1 MSSPSPDAP
10 LFSVVIP
17 AHNAHAVL
25 PRVLDALVASDFP
38 RDRWEL
44 IVVDDASADDTAT
57 IAARYAD
64 AVIKIPGRA
73 HGPAYARNRG
83 VEVARGEIVVFF
95 DSDVVVHS
103 DTLRRFAELF
113 ESQPDVSG
121 AFGSYDTSPPDPGL
135 MSQYRN
141 LLHHYTHQKNGGD
154 VASFWAG
161 AGAIRRPVFLEAG
174 MYDEWHFARPQ
185 IEDIEL
191 GARLSNA
198 GHRIVLQPDIQV
210 THLKRWTLGNV
221 IRTDLRD
228 RGIPWARLLA
238 HNGGMLKVGTLNL
251 RWTEKLNVIL
261 MWSAI
266 LVSASWLLLRDARVF
281 ALAGACLLGVILLNW
296 RVWAFFARVRGP
308 GFALRIMPAHLLYY
322 VLNGVS
328 FGTGLLLQQFVGAPL
343 PDPTVEAWHEVG
355 VERWPPIPSK
365 HRRSS
370 WTAGNE

>member
-1 MSSPSPDAP
+1 M
-10 LFSVVIP
+10 P
-17 AHNAHAVL
+17 AHDAAGVL
-25 PRVLDALVASDFP
+25 PAALAALAASDLP

-44 IVVDDASADDTAT
+44 LIVDDASSDETAT

-64 AVIKIPGRA
+64 AVIRIPGRA

-83 VEVARGEIVVFF
+83 AEVAQGDILVFL

-103 DTLRRFAELF
+103 DTLSRFAEIL
-113 ESQPDVSG
+113 EVQPDLAGV
-121 AFGSYDTSPPDPGL
+121 FGSYDDRPPAPGL

-141 LLHHYTHQKNGGD
+141 LLHHYTHQQHAGE
-154 VASFWAG
+154 ASTFWAG
-161 AGAIRRPVFLEAG
+161 AGAIRRSVFMEAG

-191 GARLSNA
+191 GGRICQM
-198 GHRIVLQPDIQV
+198 GHRILLQPDIQV
-210 THLKRWTLGNV
+210 THLKHWTLRNV

-238 HNGGMLKVGTLNL
+238 HRGGMLKVGALNL
-251 RWTEKLNVIL
+251 RWTEKLNVV
-261 MWSAI
+261 
-266 LVSASWLLLRDARVF
+266 LVWGAVVFCIAWFPLRERTLLYA
-281 ALAGACLLGVILLNW
+281 ALASLLVVVAINW
-296 RVWAFFARVRGP
+296 RLLAFFSRVRGP
-308 GFALRIMPAHLLYY
+308 VFALRMVPAHLLYY
-322 VLNGVS
+322 FMNGIS
-328 FGTGLLLQQFVGAPL
+328 FGTGLLLQQAVGAPL

-355 VERWPPIPSK
+355 VQRWPPIPSK